1 MTRQTAVSRTRPY
14 RERAT
19 TMGVTSEASE
29 DRVSAAIGYGRVDDD
44 TVGSTGTVVEGTV
57 VDDEDSSS
65 DSISSTSSEVRD

>member
-29 DRVSAAIGYGRVDDD
+29 DRVSAAIGYGRADED
-44 TVGSTGTVVEGTV
+44 TVGSTGTVVGEGTV
-57 VDDEDSSS
+57 VDDSSS
-65 DSISSTSSEVRD
+65 VSISSTSSEVRD